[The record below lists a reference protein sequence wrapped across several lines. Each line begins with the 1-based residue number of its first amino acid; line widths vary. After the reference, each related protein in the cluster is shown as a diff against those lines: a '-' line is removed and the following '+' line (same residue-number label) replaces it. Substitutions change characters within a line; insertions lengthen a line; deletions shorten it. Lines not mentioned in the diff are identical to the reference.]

1 VRKGLVL
8 VSSHKG
14 LTVAVPVLAA
24 LSAGRA
30 PALAPGAGA
39 AAVLPCVLCHLAQ
52 TAVDF
57 ALVGAWVARSRRREL
72 ARAEA

>member
-1 VRKGLVL
+1 
-8 VSSHKG
+8 
-14 LTVAVPVLAA
+14 
-24 LSAGRA
+24 
-30 PALAPGAGA
+30 
-39 AAVLPCVLCHLAQ
+39 VLPCVLCHLAQ